1 MQGINLLSKTKDTIY
16 GKTMPILLYHIL
28 HPLNYFIIHVDI
40 ITFPESLTVRVD
52 YQDYNVKFPESSA
65 VKYGRFQCATR
76 AGVHPLWLIDAVS
89 AASIKTKLGFENVS
103 YSVYS
108 LPENGTFTLLYV
120 PGYIET
126 NNSRI
131 RCAAFA
137 DGEIIEYSD
146 IAYFTVYCKL
156 YE

>member
-1 MQGINLLSKTKDTIY
+1 M
-16 GKTMPILLYHIL
+16 
-28 HPLNYFIIHVDI
+28 
-40 ITFPESLTVRVD
+40 
-52 YQDYNVKFPESSA
+52 
-65 VKYGRFQCATR
+65 
-76 AGVHPLWLIDAVS
+76 HPLWLIDAVS